1 VSNIPDLIKF
11 IKNSVNRKNQL
22 IKNLQKIIEIEENYE
37 HDNAI
42 NWANWELNGY
52 VDKESIPH
60 YRKINIFV
68 QKHSSSF
75 IAERKYE
82 KSEYFSK
89 PIKEVIENSKKDLST
104 YNTTNIWGTPLTHY
118 IQKSEFLEIIEGVK
132 RKIKEYISK
141 ILKDPDDIEADFSF
155 IVEESYREYQS
166 KLKQEKFDLLLG
178 KLDLYLKD
186 EKEKDIFSKNLSTLL
201 KFEYDRN
208 YKFCM
213 ILMGA
218 ILEFLLVR
226 YCRNNDIPS
235 EPYKNRK
242 GDTFANYIEA
252 AIKNDIFGEKMRW
265 VIVQSHLR
273 NFRNFIHI
281 LKEIRSTEI
290 DENWYDTIKPV
301 FEVLYNK
308 FKNS

>member
-1 VSNIPDLIKF
+1 MSNIPDLIKF
-11 IKNSVNRKNQL
+11 IKNTVNRKNQL
-22 IKNLQKIIEIEENYE
+22 IKNLQKVIEIAENYE

-52 VDKESIPH
+52 DDKESIPH

-68 QKHSSSF
+68 HKHSSTF
-75 IAERKYE
+75 VAERKYK

-89 PIKEVIENSKKDLST
+89 PIKEVIENSKKDLSS
-104 YNTTNIWGTPLTHY
+104 YNTTNIWGTPLTQY

-141 ILKDPDDIEADFSF
+141 ILKDPDNIEADFSF

-166 KLKQEKFDLLLG
+166 KLKQEKLDLLLG
-178 KLDLYLKD
+178 KLDLYLND

-218 ILEFLLVR
+218 ILEFLLIR
-226 YCRNNDIPS
+226 YCRNNNIPS
-235 EPYKNRK
+235 EPYNNRK

-265 VIVQSHLR
+265 IIVQSHLR
-273 NFRNFIHI
+273 DFRNYIHI

-290 DENWYDTIKPV
+290 DEKWYETIKPV

>member
-1 VSNIPDLIKF
+1 MSNVPDLINS
-11 IKNSVNRKNQL
+11 IKNSINRKDQL
-22 IKNLQKIIEIEENYE
+22 IKNLHKIIEIAENYE

-42 NWANWELNGY
+42 NWINWELNGY
-52 VDKESIPH
+52 DDKESIPH

-68 QKHSSSF
+68 HKHSSPF
-75 IAERKYE
+75 VAEKKYN

-89 PIKEVIENSKKDLST
+89 PIKEVIDNSKKDLST
-104 YNTTNIWGTPLTHY
+104 YNTTNIWGTPLTNY
-118 IQKSEFLEIIEGVK
+118 IQKSEFLDLIEGIK
-132 RKIKEYISK
+132 RKVKEYISK

-178 KLDLYLKD
+178 KFDLYLKD
-186 EKEKDIFSKNLSTLL
+186 EKEKDIFSKNLGSLL

-218 ILEFLLVR
+218 ILEFLLVK
-226 YCRNNDIPS
+226 YCRNYNIPS
-235 EPYKNRK
+235 EPFNNRK
-242 GDTFANYIEA
+242 GDKFANYIES
-252 AIKNDIFGEKMRW
+252 AIKNDIFGEKLRW

-273 NFRNFIHI
+273 GFRNYIHI
-281 LKEIRSTEI
+281 LKEIQSTEI
-290 DENWYDTIKPV
+290 DEKWYETIKPV

-308 FKNS
+308 FKYS